1 MPRMLGKLAPRIDRR
16 TLKIESYMPELPA
29 SPEAVDWTKAV
40 TVPWGMYFNDAEG
53 DCTIAGTAHMV
64 ITWTAN
70 AGAVVLPDPAGI
82 QSGYVTITGQEGAAF
97 DPATGAND
105 NGCVELDVL
114 NEWRKNGI
122 AGHQIG
128 AYASVRPANVKY
140 VKAAVNLFGGLYI
153 GVSLPASAQNQD
165 VWDVAT
171 GPDAEAG
178 SWGGHCVN
186 VVGYDA
192 DGLTVVTWGETK
204 RMTWAFWLAYVDE
217 AYAILSNDFLTTAG
231 QTPNGFDL
239 AALTND
245 LRAVTN

>member
-1 MPRMLGKLAPRIDRR
+1 M
-16 TLKIESYMPELPA
+16 
-29 SPEAVDWTKAV
+29 
-40 TVPWGMYFNDAEG
+40 
-53 DCTIAGTAHMV
+53 
-64 ITWTAN
+64 
-70 AGAVVLPDPAGI
+70 
-82 QSGYVTITGQEGAAF
+82 
-97 DPATGAND
+97 
-105 NGCVELDVL
+105 
-114 NEWRKNGI
+114 
-122 AGHQIG
+122 
-128 AYASVRPANVKY
+128 
-140 VKAAVNLFGGLYI
+140 NLFGGLYI

-192 DGLTVVTWGETK
+192 DGLTVVTWGATK